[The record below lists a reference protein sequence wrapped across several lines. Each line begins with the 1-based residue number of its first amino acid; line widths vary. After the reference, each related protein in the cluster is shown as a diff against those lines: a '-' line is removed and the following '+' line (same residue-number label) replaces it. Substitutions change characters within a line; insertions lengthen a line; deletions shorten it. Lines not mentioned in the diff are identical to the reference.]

1 MQKCIIPPYLCKYLS
16 LPKWLTMTAY
26 VKADIRFLFITYR
39 GAPLLSKEYHRVYVF
54 CGRLQSEAVYF
65 LIYQV
70 YPQRLHVQPRPP
82 MTPDVLFSWPHAPG
96 WHGL

>member
-39 GAPLLSKEYHRVYVF
+39 GAPLLSKEYHRVNVF
-54 CGRLQSEAVYF
+54 MADCTVKRCIFRLH
-65 LIYQV
+65 QV
-70 YPQRLHVQPRPP
+70 YPRRRHVQPKPP
-82 MTPDVLFSWPHAPG
+82 MTLDVLCSWPHAPG